1 MNINKRSDS
10 KRQQTTTVDYK
21 RLINGL
27 VLTSVVTLHR
37 QTDWKGKT
45 PPRGATR
52 QIKLIHSLSKHTH
65 IMSTMR
71 NSVMLIGRPGAE
83 PETRTFN
90 DNRIV
95 TRFNLAVNGTRRN
108 ANNEQVK
115 DTQWFTV
122 VAWDKTAERVAL
134 AVKKGKRIAVD
145 GTLRNNEWIDKNGQR
160 HLSTEIH
167 MNNFIL
173 LDWGKE
179 QND

>member
-1 MNINKRSDS
+1 MIINNISDS

-27 VLTSVVTLHR
+27 VLTSVVTLH
-37 QTDWKGKT
+37 
-45 PPRGATR
+45 
-52 QIKLIHSLSKHTH
+52 
-65 IMSTMR
+65 R

-95 TRFNLAVNGTRRN
+95 TRFNLAVNNMRRN
-108 ANNEQVK
+108 AKNEQVK

-134 AVKKGKRIAVD
+134 AVKKGKQIAID
-145 GTLRNNEWIDKNGQR
+145 GTLRNNEWTDKNGQR

-167 MNNFIL
+167 LNNFIL

-179 QND
+179 QTA

>member
-1 MNINKRSDS
+1 MEKSKKLNQLITNNISDS

-37 QTDWKGKT
+37 QT
-45 PPRGATR
+45 
-52 QIKLIHSLSKHTH
+52 
-65 IMSTMR
+65 STMR

-90 DNRIV
+90 NNRIV
-95 TRFNLAVNGTRRN
+95 TRFNLAVNETRRN
-108 ANNEQVK
+108 ANHQQVK

-122 VAWDKTAERVAL
+122 VAWDKTAERVAQV
-134 AVKKGKRIAVD
+134 VKKGKQIAID
-145 GTLRNNEWIDKNGQR
+145 GTLRNNEWVDKNGQR

-167 MNNFIL
+167 LNNFIL

-179 QND
+179 QNN

>member
-1 MNINKRSDS
+1 
-10 KRQQTTTVDYK
+10 
-21 RLINGL
+21 
-27 VLTSVVTLHR
+27 
-37 QTDWKGKT
+37 
-45 PPRGATR
+45 
-52 QIKLIHSLSKHTH
+52 
-65 IMSTMR
+65 MR
-71 NSVMLIGRPGAE
+71 NSVMLIGRSGAE

-90 DNRIV
+90 D

-134 AVKKGKRIAVD
+134 AVKKGKQIAVD

-160 HLSTEIH
+160 HVSTEIH

-179 QND
+179 QTA

>member
-1 MNINKRSDS
+1 LIISNISDS

-37 QTDWKGKT
+37 QTNQWGDT
-45 PPRGATR
+45 TN
-52 QIKLIHSLSKHTH
+52 QTYYSLSKHTH

-90 DNRIV
+90 DNRVV
-95 TRFNLAVNGTRRN
+95 TRFNLAVNETRRN
-108 ANNEQVK
+108 ANHEQVK

-134 AVKKGKRIAVD
+134 AVKKGKRIAID
-145 GTLRNNEWIDKNGQR
+145 GALRNNEWTDKNGQR
-160 HLSTEIH
+160 HQTTEIH
-167 MNNFIL
+167 LNNFIL

-179 QND
+179 QNN

>member
-1 MNINKRSDS
+1 
-10 KRQQTTTVDYK
+10 
-21 RLINGL
+21 
-27 VLTSVVTLHR
+27 
-37 QTDWKGKT
+37 
-45 PPRGATR
+45 
-52 QIKLIHSLSKHTH
+52 
-65 IMSTMR
+65 MSTMR

-95 TRFNLAVNGTRRN
+95 TRFNLAVNETRRN
-108 ANNEQVK
+108 ANHEQVK

-134 AVKKGKRIAVD
+134 AVKKGKRIAID
-145 GTLRNNEWIDKNGQR
+145 GTLRNNEWTDKNGQR

-167 MNNFIL
+167 LNNFIL

-179 QND
+179 QNN

>member
-1 MNINKRSDS
+1 
-10 KRQQTTTVDYK
+10 
-21 RLINGL
+21 
-27 VLTSVVTLHR
+27 
-37 QTDWKGKT
+37 
-45 PPRGATR
+45 
-52 QIKLIHSLSKHTH
+52 
-65 IMSTMR
+65 MSTMR

-95 TRFNLAVNGTRRN
+95 TRFNLAVNETRHN
-108 ANNEQVK
+108 ANHEQVK
-115 DTQWFTV
+115 ETQWFTV

-134 AVKKGKRIAVD
+134 AVKKGKRIAID
-145 GTLRNNEWIDKNGQR
+145 GSLRNNEWTDKNGQR
-160 HLSTEIH
+160 HQSTEIR